1 MSTKSYKRACGQSK
15 RSYYNGLSLSLHKR
29 VSYSFLSLRIYKPTH
44 TDTHTNIHKYTYV
57 CKITGLYMK
66 CNIGMKRLTL

>member
-1 MSTKSYKRACGQSK
+1 MHS
-15 RSYYNGLSLSLHKR
+15 LSLSLHKR

-66 CNIGMKRLTL
+66 YEMQHWDETVNPLMPGGNKK